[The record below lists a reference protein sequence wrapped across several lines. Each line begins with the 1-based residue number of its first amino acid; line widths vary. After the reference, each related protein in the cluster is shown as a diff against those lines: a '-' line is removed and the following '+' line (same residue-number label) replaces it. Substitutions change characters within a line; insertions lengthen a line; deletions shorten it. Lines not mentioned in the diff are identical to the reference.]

1 MLSEVESSVSS
12 VEEDEM
18 IVEEAEEEE
27 HSPSKL
33 EEVKLP
39 LPDNDENT
47 FNRTT
52 TKAATFFRGDTL
64 SGSKILQR
72 LDTRTNRL
80 HRADTKGFT
89 RAVTKTFKR
98 GDTRIGKQYQ
108 RHRTT
113 NGTSPKSRADLT

>member
-12 VEEDEM
+12 VEEDEI

-39 LPDNDENT
+39 LPDNENT

-89 RAVTKTFKR
+89 RAATKTFKR
-98 GDTRIGKQYQ
+98 GDTRIAKQYQ

-113 NGTSPKSRADLT
+113 NGTSPKSRVDLS